1 MLSVAIAVEP
11 PAESA
16 PAVDLAVKSCE
27 RAIGSGRCRSAEGAT
42 TATVVAWYAV
52 IVVDTE
58 TSTLTIRFHDRKP
71 EGILIETRAM
81 AFTERDNAESRWA
94 SAGAVIA
101 AFVAAR
107 DSGAPPP
114 PPLSPA
120 PPPPPVEPAPAP
132 VEPERPLP
140 WNIDLALF
148 SGSALD
154 RGPLRWGA
162 LARGYLALPQAPS
175 VLGLVSLRYSERP
188 GDLSLAWYGASFGLG
203 ARAHFSP
210 FSAELTGE
218 VAFEHLQL
226 EAEDPARSASDST
239 SQNRFGGRLSVNLGL
254 DLSSHLALVAGA
266 EVSAMRPSIAVLVA
280 DDDVGSVPA
289 VAYGFSVG
297 VRLGVWGGAGSTT
310 SEK

>member
-1 MLSVAIAVEP
+1 MLSVAIAIEP

-16 PAVDLAVKSCE
+16 PAVDLAVQSCE
-27 RAIGSGRCRSAEGAT
+27 RSIGSGRCRSAEGAT

-52 IVVDTE
+52 IAVDPE
-58 TSTLTIRFHDRKP
+58 TSALTIRFHDRNP
-71 EGILIETRAM
+71 QGILIETRALS
-81 AFTERDNAESRWA
+81 FSERDNPESRWA

-107 DSGAPPP
+107 DSGAQPPAVP
-114 PPLSPA
+114 P
-120 PPPPPVEPAPAP
+120 PPPPPVQPPAAQL
-132 VEPERPLP
+132 EPERPTA
-140 WNIDLALF
+140 WNVDLALF

-154 RGPLRWGA
+154 RGALRWGA
-162 LARGYLALPQAPS
+162 LARGYLGLPQAPS
-175 VLGLVSLRYSERP
+175 VLGLVSLRYAERP
-188 GDLSLAWYGASFGLG
+188 GDLSLAWYGAGFGMG
-203 ARAHFSP
+203 ARTHAAP

-218 VAFEHLQL
+218 VAFERLRM
-226 EAEDPARSASDST
+226 EAEDPARARSDSS

-266 EVSAMRPSIAVLVA
+266 EVAAMRPSIAILVA

-297 VRLGVWGGAGSTT
+297 VRLGVWAGARWTT

>member
-1 MLSVAIAVEP
+1 MLSVAIAIEP

-16 PAVDLAVKSCE
+16 PAVDLAVQSCE
-27 RAIGSGRCRSAEGAT
+27 RSIGSGRCRSAEGAT

-52 IVVDTE
+52 IAVDPE
-58 TSTLTIRFHDRKP
+58 TSALTIRFHDRNP
-71 EGILIETRAM
+71 QGILIETRALS
-81 AFTERDNAESRWA
+81 FSERDNPESRWA

-107 DSGAPPP
+107 DSGTRPPVAAPAPPALPPP
-114 PPLSPA
+114 PP
-120 PPPPPVEPAPAP
+120 PAP
-132 VEPERPLP
+132 VDPERRAA
-140 WNIDLALF
+140 WNVDLALF

-154 RGPLRWGA
+154 RGSLRWGA

-175 VLGLVSLRYSERP
+175 VLGLVSLRYAERP
-188 GDLSLAWYGASFGLG
+188 GALSLAWYGAGFGMG
-203 ARAHFSP
+203 ARAHSAP

-218 VAFEHLQL
+218 VAFERLRM
-226 EAEDPARSASDST
+226 EAEDPARTSSDST

-266 EVSAMRPSIAVLVA
+266 EVAAMRPSIAILVA
-280 DDDVGSVPA
+280 DADVGSVPA

-297 VRLGVWGGAGSTT
+297 VRLGVWAGAPQTT

>member
-16 PAVDLAVKSCE
+16 PAVDLAVQSCE
-27 RAIGSGRCRSAEGAT
+27 RSIGSGRCRSAEGAT

-52 IVVDTE
+52 IAVDPE
-58 TSTLTIRFHDRKP
+58 TSAITIRFHDRNP
-71 EGILIETRAM
+71 QGILIETRAL
-81 AFTERDNAESRWA
+81 AFSERDNPESRWA

-107 DSGAPPP
+107 DSGAQLPTLPPPSPPP
-114 PPLSPA
+114 PP
-120 PPPPPVEPAPAP
+120 EPAAAPAM
-132 VEPERPLP
+132 PERPTA
-140 WNIDLALF
+140 WNVDLALF

-162 LARGYLALPQAPS
+162 LGRGYLALPQAPS
-175 VLGLVSLRYSERP
+175 VLGLVSLRYAERP
-188 GDLSLAWYGASFGLG
+188 GDLSLAWYGAGFGLG
-203 ARAHFSP
+203 ARARSEP

-218 VAFEHLQL
+218 VAFERLRM
-226 EAEDPARSASDST
+226 EAEDPAQTGSDSA

-266 EVSAMRPSIAVLVA
+266 EVAAMRPSIAILVA

-289 VAYGFSVG
+289 VAYGFSIG
-297 VRLGVWGGAGSTT
+297 VRLGVWAGAPSTT

>member
-16 PAVDLAVKSCE
+16 PAVELAVKSCE
-27 RAIGSGRCRSAEGAT
+27 RALGVDRCRSAEGAT

-52 IVVDTE
+52 IAVDPT
-58 TSTLTIRFHDRKP
+58 TSALTIHFHDRNAR
-71 EGILIETRAM
+71 GILIETRELT
-81 AFTERDNAESRWA
+81 FSDRDNAENRWA

-107 DSGAPPP
+107 DSSAQPPVALPPPPPAHVEAPPP
-114 PPLSPA
+114 PPA
-120 PPPPPVEPAPAP
+120 PEHKTA
-132 VEPERPLP
+132 
-140 WNIDLALF
+140 WNVDLALF
-148 SGSALD
+148 TGSALN
-154 RGPLRWGA
+154 RPPLRWGP

-175 VLGLVSLRYSERP
+175 VLGLVSLRYAERP
-188 GDLSLAWYGASFGLG
+188 GDLSIAWYGASFGLG
-203 ARAHFSP
+203 ARARAEP

-218 VAFEHLQL
+218 IAFERLQL
-226 EAEDPARSASDST
+226 EARDPAADEQDSA

-254 DLSSHLALVAGA
+254 DLSSHLAFVAGA
-266 EVSAMRPSIAVLVA
+266 EVTAMRPSIAVSLA

-289 VAYGFSVG
+289 VAYGFSAG
-297 VRLGVWGGAGSTT
+297 LRLGVWGGPSPTT